1 MERGLLRT
9 MLAKKKKTKRR
20 KESEKQA
27 RENRIQKEVGCQGK
41 ATRARRWNYR
51 AVKVQIK
58 QLPGALIKKEQT
70 KRGAD

>member
-41 ATRARRWNYR
+41 ATRARR
-51 AVKVQIK
+51 
-58 QLPGALIKKEQT
+58 
-70 KRGAD
+70 